1 MPRINEHTFELNGEQ
16 YHLSY
21 YEKPEIIKNGINLMV
36 KPVLREYIET
46 CELPIDLF
54 NKNGNLETTNS
65 LANKILKY
73 FSENQKIETDK
84 SHFINEKNYEK
95 GDIGEIDLLA
105 ENFKRTMINV
115 NKKTLCKILKIL
127 IKFQIKEI

>member
-65 LANKILKY
+65 LANKILQY
-73 FSENQKIETDK
+73 FSVDQETKRNKSYFISKTIILQK
-84 SHFINEKNYEK
+84 KN
-95 GDIGEIDLLA
+95 IID
-105 ENFKRTMINV
+105 
-115 NKKTLCKILKIL
+115 
-127 IKFQIKEI
+127 FQ